1 MGKGFIMKK
10 FVILLLIPI
19 LILSGC
25 ATVSPVSTNNNH
37 DFKEKGFEHSDKQ
50 QEYTEYTLDESI
62 LWLAGAGVGLGC
74 IVVGLGTFLL
84 AGFSQT
90 QEQYDEAT
98 LMSMPLMI
106 GGAALGVVSLVLYF
120 AL

>member
-1 MGKGFIMKK
+1 MYSIAAYTYSYLIRMCNCKSGIYKQNH
-10 FVILLLIPI
+10 VIE
-19 LILSGC
+19 
-25 ATVSPVSTNNNH
+25 
-37 DFKEKGFEHSDKQ
+37 EKGFEHSDKQ
-50 QEYTEYTLDESI
+50 QEYTEYTLDESV